1 VLVVYVSI
9 NLRGEYAAGNP
20 LALKRR
26 LINNIATNSKVS
38 VICNFI
44 TNNNY
49 ISYL

>member
-1 VLVVYVSI
+1 MCYSV

-26 LINNIATNSKVS
+26 LINNVAANSKVS
-38 VICNFI
+38 VVCNFVAKD
-44 TNNNY
+44 NH